1 MPKQDLCHVTTAPLS
16 MPKWIQWGSG
26 GHKTSQGWILRYVI
40 QTYVRL
46 KYIHTWTTQNG
57 LGGLCMFVA
66 MIIKEVEEKVMTE
79 KEVEGT

>member
-1 MPKQDLCHVTTAPLS
+1 MPKRDLCHVTTPLS
-16 MPKWIQWGSG
+16 MPKWIQWGCG
-26 GHKTSQGWILRYVI
+26 YHKTSQVWIFRYVI

-57 LGGLCMFVA
+57 LGGLCVCVA
-66 MIIKEVEEKVMTE
+66 EVEE